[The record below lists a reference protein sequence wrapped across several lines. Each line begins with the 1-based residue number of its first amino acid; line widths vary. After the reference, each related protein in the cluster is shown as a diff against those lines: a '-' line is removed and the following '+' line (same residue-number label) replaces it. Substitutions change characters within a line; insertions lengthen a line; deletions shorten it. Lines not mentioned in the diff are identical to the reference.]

1 MYLSSDSIRRYNTQ
15 RALYYGNMSYL
26 DYVRNANNETLKIML
41 VEQRAG
47 YDNIEEIVQV
57 KGIDIIALCPG
68 DLSLNVEFSR
78 DMNRIEIKDMI
89 SQAVEVCKK
98 YNMPFI
104 TFPSIEKKSIEI
116 WINTIANMLCFA
128 QDISSTTYVIKQLL
142 PFYDEIVPDKKRH

>member
-1 MYLSSDSIRRYNTQ
+1 
-15 RALYYGNMSYL
+15 MSYL

-47 YDNIEEIVQV
+47 YDNIEEIVQI

-68 DLSLNVEFSR
+68 DLFLNVEFSR

-116 WINTIANMLCFA
+116 WINTIANMLYFA
-128 QDISSTTYVIKQLL
+128 QDISSITYVIKQLL